1 MKIDWDVVDQIINS
15 VAFYTDRY
23 DRYTL
28 YAEYQKAKK
37 CLEFY
42 PVNSTEFRSCLR
54 VWYRN
59 LTKER
64 DTPPVD
70 RIIQY
75 IQDESNYFEDLKAV
89 SPCARMA
96 GNLYDGLEYFL
107 ADTSRHVV
115 SIYDGRWEVSK
126 ESQYKF
132 LSTKAFDEQVIPKKS
147 DKSLLALLT
156 PIVNL
161 HGDDLALF
169 AIWLT
174 HAFCCGT
181 RYGVMLSAERGSG
194 KSSLT
199 RTISSLVDPSEVDTT
214 ILQTKLEDLQNYL
227 ANHCLACFDNVR
239 EIPTEYSDTLCAAI
253 TGTTVAKR
261 QLFKDR
267 EEVRLKLQNVVVM
280 NGIGIFPKES
290 DLAERFL
297 YFQLQKIRPEEAKSD
312 HELKQIFDRDRPLIL
327 GAICDL
333 LAKATTL
340 IKSLEPKRPT
350 RLVDAY
356 TSMLAIALAMGMSET
371 EFHRLIT
378 QNIAQLDA
386 SCKGTPIVRAIR
398 EYMDGPKAGKR
409 KVIQPST
416 SFFNSVKANYTGQHS
431 DLPGR
436 SAEFSKAIKAECS
449 NLLKAGFWCLVDD
462 TGVEGSVITV
472 VRSKK

>member
-1 MKIDWDVVDQIINS
+1 MKIDWDIVDQIIDE
-15 VAFYTDRY
+15 VAFYVDRY

-28 YAEYQKAKK
+28 YAEYRKAKE

-42 PVNSTEFRSCLR
+42 PVDSAEFRSCLR
-54 VWYRN
+54 VWYRE
-59 LTKER
+59 LTGER
-64 DTPPVD
+64 DPPAVE

-75 IQDESNYFEDLKAV
+75 IQDEANYFEDLETV
-89 SPCARMA
+89 EPCARMA

-107 ADTSRHVV
+107 ADSARRVV
-115 SIYDGRWEVSK
+115 AIRDGSWGVSK
-126 ESQYKF
+126 VSQYKF
-132 LSTKAFDEQVIPKKS
+132 LSTRAFEEQVIPQKCE
-147 DKSLLALLT
+147 KSLVELLAPL
-156 PIVNL
+156 VNL
-161 HGDDLALF
+161 RGDDLLLF

-174 HAFCCGT
+174 HTFCCGT

-194 KSSLT
+194 KSSMT
-199 RTISSLVDPSEVDTT
+199 RTIGRLVDPSEVDTT

-239 EIPTEYSDTLCAAI
+239 EIPTEYSDTFCAAI

-267 EEVRLKLQNVVVM
+267 EEVRLKLRNVVVM

-297 YFQLQKIRPEEAKSD
+297 LFELKKIKPEEAKSD
-312 HELKQIFDRDRPLIL
+312 HELKRILDRDRPFIL

-333 LAKATTL
+333 LAVATTL
-340 IKSLEPKRPT
+340 IKGLEPKRPK

-356 TSMLAIALAMGMSET
+356 TSMLAIAMAMGMSET

-378 QNIAQLDA
+378 QNIARLEA
-386 SCKGTPIVRAIR
+386 SCVGTPIVRAIR

-409 KVIQPST
+409 KVIQSST
-416 SFFNSVKANYTGQHS
+416 NFFECVKANYSGQPN

-436 SAEFSKAIKAECS
+436 AAEFSKAIKAECS
-449 NLLKAGFWCLVDD
+449 NLLKAGLWCLVDD
-462 TGVEGSVITV
+462 TGAEGSIITI